1 LGQQAQKK
9 VKKNTKRQAGS
20 TKVLKTT
27 HKPKPGKAGGAANVA
42 NSEDLA

>member
-9 VKKNTKRQAGS
+9 VMKNTKRQAGS

-27 HKPKPGKAGGAANVA
+27 QSQAGLLRNRNVA